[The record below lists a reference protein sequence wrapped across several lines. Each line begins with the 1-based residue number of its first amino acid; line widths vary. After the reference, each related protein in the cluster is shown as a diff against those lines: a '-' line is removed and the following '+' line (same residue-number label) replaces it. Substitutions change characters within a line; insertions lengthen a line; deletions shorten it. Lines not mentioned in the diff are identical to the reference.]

1 MPWIEVDEP
10 HAKPPKLPRFTPGR
24 LWDGPLAV
32 DRGWAEFEGVTVE
45 RDVEPE
51 LSGCSELTIGASA
64 LTGQNLATDVPL
76 SIECFNS
83 AIVDC
88 DLSRSTVRAIRG
100 SRFEGCKFSGA
111 DLSQAALTDV
121 VFERCSFRYTNL
133 RMAKLKRVQFNECHF
148 DDVDG
153 FEMEA
158 VDVNF
163 DGSQL
168 DKLNIDRI
176 TATRVDFRGA
186 TELVR
191 SGVSR
196 REGCLVAEEQLP
208 ALAYGL
214 ALAANL
220 DIERTTIAD

>member
-1 MPWIEVDEP
+1 M
-10 HAKPPKLPRFTPGR
+10 
-24 LWDGPLAV
+24 WDGPLAV

-186 TELVR
+186 TELVL

-196 REGCLVAEEQLP
+196 LDGCLVAEEQLP

-220 DIERTTIAD
+220 DIERTTTAD